1 MDKVYKTTYD
11 GFYVV
16 KKPNGKYYAY
26 EGLGLCPK
34 KLRSDLKKGRCEIK
48 EINAFHYEAISY
60 GYI

>member
-11 GFYVV
+11 GFYIV
-16 KKPNGKYYAY
+16 KKPSGKYYAY

-34 KLRSDLKKGRCEIK
+34 KLQADIKNGKCEVN
-48 EINAFHYEAISY
+48 EIDYSYYEAISY